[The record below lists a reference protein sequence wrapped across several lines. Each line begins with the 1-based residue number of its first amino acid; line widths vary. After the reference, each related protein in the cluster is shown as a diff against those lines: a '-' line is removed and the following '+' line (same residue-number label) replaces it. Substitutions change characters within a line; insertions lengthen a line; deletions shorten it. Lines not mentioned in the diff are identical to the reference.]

1 MTKIQVESQGERGE
15 VIEIGGLK
23 SYASGPNDS
32 DTAVILAS
40 DVHGYGVPHLRNIAD
55 KISAAGFYT
64 LVPDFFNGDPFV
76 SDQPNKPFQDWL
88 KKHPA
93 EKAIKDA
100 NKFVKALRKKGIKKI
115 GAAGFCW
122 GGKVAVD
129 LSKPPSVRAVV
140 LLHPTYINVTDIQ
153 GVNAPI
159 AILGGQNDTL
169 VPPSLIKQY
178 ESALNARH
186 KVESFVKIFPGV
198 KHGWTLK
205 YNDTDKAAVKMAE
218 EAHKDLLSWFV
229 KYIK

>member
-1 MTKIQVESQGERGE
+1 
-15 VIEIGGLK
+15 
-23 SYASGPNDS
+23 
-32 DTAVILAS
+32 
-40 DVHGYGVPHLRNIAD
+40 
-55 KISAAGFYT
+55 AGFYT
-64 LVPDFFNGDPFV
+64 LVPDFFHGDPFV
-76 SDQPNKPFQDWL
+76 SDLPNKPFQDWL

-93 EKAIKDA
+93 ENAIKDA
-100 NKFVKALRKKGIKKI
+100 NKIVKALRNKGIKKI

-178 ESALNARH
+178 ASALNATH

-205 YNDTDKAAVKMAE
+205 YNNTVKAAVKMAE
-218 EAHKDLLSWFV
+218 EAHKDLLSWFLKAIFAMLIASRAQKDS
-229 KYIK
+229 KYDC